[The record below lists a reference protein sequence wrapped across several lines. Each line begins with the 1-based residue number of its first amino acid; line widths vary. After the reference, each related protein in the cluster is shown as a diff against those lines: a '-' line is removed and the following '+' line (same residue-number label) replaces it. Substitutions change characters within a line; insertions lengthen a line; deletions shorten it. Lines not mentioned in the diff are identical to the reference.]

1 MRPEVYGDT
10 TPYYSTSIMLMHP
23 HMVVP
28 EGVYTPI
35 YPPRGVYTGC
45 ITSLRY
51 TPPAVSPRP
60 RSTSPLLMSCSH
72 GCRALYLYTRYNAS
86 TTCSHAFTCGLH
98 PAHLYGC
105 VYTLLGGPNEGYIPP
120 YPGGYDPPETSC
132 TTPYTGMHLCMH
144 YVR

>member
-23 HMVVP
+23 IWWSQR
-28 EGVYTPI
+28 GVYTPI
-35 YPPRGVYTGC
+35 YPPRRVYTGC

-98 PAHLYGC
+98 HAHLYGC
-105 VYTLLGGPNEGYIPP
+105 VYTLLGALMRGIYHHIQVDMTLQKPP
-120 YPGGYDPPETSC
+120 AQLHIQVC
-132 TTPYTGMHLCMH
+132 TCVCTM
-144 YVR
+144 